1 MLTYRRFWYL
11 IDKVQYPKS
20 FNEQIFR
27 TLMKTPKSTLAC
39 AVFLFLIFSGTA
51 QTRSLSAL
59 SPTLYFSKEKTIL
72 ESTVASENHKI
83 LLSAVQA
90 TDLEDVLEQ
99 RGPFTFFAPSDNA
112 FSKFDKEELKALFNV
127 ENKKKLKA
135 LLSYHIVAGNL
146 TASKILRALCQG
158 SGTAT
163 FTTIEGA
170 KVAVSMEGM
179 DIVLTDSLGN
189 KARITVAD
197 SNQKNGV
204 IHEIDRVILPSKM

>member
-1 MLTYRRFWYL
+1 
-11 IDKVQYPKS
+11 
-20 FNEQIFR
+20 
-27 TLMKTPKSTLAC
+27 MKTPKSALVCVTL
-39 AVFLFLIFSGTA
+39 LFLGFSGTA
-51 QTRSLSAL
+51 QSRSLSAL
-59 SPTLYFSKEKTIL
+59 SPTVYFSKEKTIL
-72 ESTVASENHKI
+72 ESTVASENHRI

-99 RGPFTFFAPSDNA
+99 NGPFTFFAPSDNA
-112 FSKFDKEELKALFNV
+112 FSKFDKEQLKALFHK

-158 SGTAT
+158 AGTAK

-170 KVAVSMEGM
+170 KIAVSMEGT
-179 DIVLTDSLGN
+179 DIVLTDGLGN
-189 KARITVAD
+189 KAKITVAD

-204 IHEIDRVILPSKM
+204 IHEIDGVIQPEKM